1 MLLLEL
7 IRFVYYGSSLTAK
20 NSLKSDFAIQVLQN
34 IDFRRL
40 YRAVAKFVKTF
51 VFLCFEKINLS
62 PRCKPHTELEG
73 FFIIKSGTNLPICN
87 EELFVSFSIIYIKT

>member
-34 IDFRRL
+34 IDFRQL
-40 YRAVAKFVKTF
+40 YRAVAKFIKTF
-51 VFLCFEKINLS
+51 VFSMF
-62 PRCKPHTELEG
+62 
-73 FFIIKSGTNLPICN
+73 
-87 EELFVSFSIIYIKT
+87 